1 MLFLSRILK
10 IKVFT
15 GFALS
20 LINRP
25 RRPTKKKKSGSD
37 IIHRDGGI
45 MLHPHELAS
54 FFSLCSVIVLQS
66 SNKPGLTA
74 RTYNFGL

>member
-1 MLFLSRILK
+1 
-10 IKVFT
+10 
-15 GFALS
+15 
-20 LINRP
+20 
-25 RRPTKKKKSGSD
+25 
-37 IIHRDGGI
+37 

-74 RTYNFGL
+74 RTYNFGLYIRVINPYSIVYHSHKNPLSCITSLPRRFHVH